1 MPRKTISSSWNL
13 MTDLNQSTGTEVL
26 PTPISPEGGAV
37 LLEVLLTASGI
48 HRVPFSCGLTQVT
61 RE

>member
-1 MPRKTISSSWNL
+1 
-13 MTDLNQSTGTEVL
+13 MTDLNQSPGTEVL